1 MKPLSILFLALT
13 FLLFSCSKHKKNYKN
28 IDVQMSP
35 MGLYGIDCHKDYTA
49 MFIYNSETFLVSSI
63 ADKYK
68 NSLLSLPVTIDFKVV
83 KTIYCDTDGQLNK
96 KAYEVEIQSIKDR

>member
-1 MKPLSILFLALT
+1 MKKILFFSMLI
-13 FLLFSCSKHKKNYKN
+13 LFSCSKHKKNYKS
-28 IDVQMSP
+28 IDVQMTP
-35 MGLYGIDCHKDYTA
+35 MGLYGIDCHKEYSA
-49 MFIYNSETFLVSSI
+49 MFVYNSETFLVGSI

-96 KAYEVEIQSIKDR
+96 KAYEVKILSIKDR